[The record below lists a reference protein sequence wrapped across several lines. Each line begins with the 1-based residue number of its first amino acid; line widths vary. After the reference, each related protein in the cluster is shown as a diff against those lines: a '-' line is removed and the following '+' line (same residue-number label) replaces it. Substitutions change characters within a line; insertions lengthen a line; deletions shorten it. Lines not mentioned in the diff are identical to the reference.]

1 MTPKPPVSLPPDR
14 PGEWTVVRFGVFE
27 VDLRNG
33 ELRKGG
39 VLIKL
44 QQQPFKVLAL
54 LVGRPGDIVTREELR
69 CQIWG
74 GDTFV
79 DFDQGLNFC
88 IKQIRAA
95 LGDQAD
101 TPRYVET
108 LPRRGYRFIAPLE
121 RRELTPPPEAAPASH
136 GDESPATPP
145 RPLPFPAPLPTD
157 VNRTAPPPA
166 ARRRPWAA
174 AAYRPAG
181 LAAALGLLV
190 AAAFLAGWRA
200 GQSASPAF
208 QRLTFR
214 RGFIDAARFAPD
226 GEVLYSAMWEG
237 GPGQVFATRVGSA
250 DTRALGYPKARVE
263 GVAGTEM
270 ALLQP
275 RENALPVLARAP
287 LAGGPPREILEDIG
301 QADWAPDGSTFAVVR
316 RVKGFARLEYPVGHV
331 LFETV
336 PGRISHLRV
345 SPRLDR
351 VAFLEHPV
359 PDDDRGSVVTIDRSG
374 ARTTLSSDWASLEG
388 LAFSPSGDEV
398 WFTGTKVGADLAL
411 YAVTLGGRE
420 RLVHRSPGRLVLRDI
435 GRDGRLL
442 LARHTFR
449 LEIRARIGDEE
460 NERDLSWFELPL
472 LTDLSENGRQIVFCE
487 SGDAGGPGY
496 GVFLRATDGSPPVR
510 LGDGRPFDL
519 SPDGKWVLSR
529 PVRPPFQ
536 LTMLPTGPGE
546 TQALEDQGLQDIRW
560 AGWFPGG
567 RRVLIMAN
575 EAGRLPRMWVLDLS
589 GGKPRAVTPEGATGK
604 DTVISPDGRFVVA
617 FPAGAMRALR
627 YPVEGGEPE
636 PMAGLEDNEY
646 PVQWTEDGALYVRK
660 GGIPAKVFRIDVAT
674 GGRSAW
680 KEIAPADPAGVWSM
694 VRIMLT
700 RDGKSYA
707 YGFSRSLSELYLV
720 QGLK

>member
-1 MTPKPPVSLPPDR
+1 MTAKPPVSVPPDR
-14 PGEWTVVRFGVFE
+14 PGEWNLARFGVFE
-27 VDLRNG
+27 CDLRNG

-39 VLIKL
+39 VLVKL

-69 CQIWG
+69 CQVWG

-121 RRELTPPPEAAPASH
+121 RREITPPPEGARAV
-136 GDESPATPP
+136 GDELATPP
-145 RPLPFPAPLPTD
+145 RPLPFPAPHSPEVVRATP
-157 VNRTAPPPA
+157 APLA
-166 ARRRPWAA
+166 SRRRAGS
-174 AAYRPAG
+174 G
-181 LAAALGLLV
+181 LARNAALAAVLVLLV
-190 AAAFLAGWRA
+190 AGAFVAGWRA
-200 GQSASPAF
+200 GQTPAAAF
-208 QRLTFR
+208 HRLTFR
-214 RGFIDAARFAPD
+214 RGFVDAARFTPD
-226 GEVLYSAMWEG
+226 GEVLYSAMWDG
-237 GPGQVFATRVGSA
+237 GPAQVFATRSGSA
-250 DTRALGYPKARVE
+250 DTRALGYQKARVE
-263 GVAGTEM
+263 GVAGTEL

-275 RENALPVLARAP
+275 RENGSPVLSRAP

-301 QADWAPDGSTFAVVR
+301 QADWAPDGSTFALVR

-359 PDDDRGSVVTIDRSG
+359 PDDDRGSVVTIDRQG
-374 ARTTLSSDWASLEG
+374 VRTTLSSDWASLEG
-388 LAFSPSGDEV
+388 LAFSATGDEV

-435 GRDGRLL
+435 GRDGRVL
-442 LARHTFR
+442 LARHGFR
-449 LEIRARIGDEE
+449 LEIRALIDGE
-460 NERDLSWFELPL
+460 NSERDLSWFELPL
-472 LTDLSENGRQIVFCE
+472 LTDLSEDGRWIVFCE

-496 GVFLRATDGSPPVR
+496 GVFLRASDGSPPVR

-529 PVRPPFQ
+529 SVRPPFV
-536 LTMLPTGPGE
+536 LTMLPTGAGE
-546 TQALEDQGLQDIRW
+546 SRVLRDQGLQDIRW
-560 AGWFPGG
+560 AGWFPDG
-567 RRVLIMAN
+567 RRLLLMAS
-575 EAGRLPRMWVLDLS
+575 ETGRLPRMWIQDLPD
-589 GGKPRAVTPEGATGK
+589 GKPRAVTPEGATGK
-604 DTVISPDGRFVVA
+604 ETVISPDGRFVVV
-617 FPAGAMRALR
+617 FPSGAMRALR
-627 YPVEGGEPE
+627 YPVDGGEPE
-636 PMAGLEDNEY
+636 PIAGLEDNEY
-646 PVQWTEDGALYVRK
+646 PVQWTEDGMLYVRK
-660 GGIPAKVFRIDVAT
+660 GGVPARISRIDVAT
-674 GGRSAW
+674 GQRTPW
-680 KEIAPADPAGVWSM
+680 KEIAPADPAGIWSM
-694 VRIMLT
+694 MRVMLT

-720 QGLK
+720 DGLK